1 MDRSGSDLEADE
13 DEGMQLLRDR
23 FRLSLISI
31 AETEAKKYDMEVSA
45 PVMGC
50 VSDLAFKLTEQL
62 AKDLELF
69 AHHGNR
75 KSVNMDDVIL
85 SAHRNE
91 HVATLLRSMAL
102 ELKAKEPQ
110 IEKKRKKTPKQM
122 ERTGADDVL
131 ELS

>member
-1 MDRSGSDLEADE
+1 MNRGGSDLEIDE

-23 FRLSLISI
+23 FRLSVISI
-31 AETEAKKYDMEVSA
+31 AETEAKKYDTEVSA
-45 PVMGC
+45 PVMAC
-50 VSDLAFKLTEQL
+50 ISDLAFKLTEQL

-75 KSVNMDDVIL
+75 KSVNMDDVVL

-91 HVATLLRSMAL
+91 HVATLLRSMSW

-110 IEKKRKKTPKQM
+110 NEKKRKKSSKKD
-122 ERTGADDVL
+122 ERAAVADVL
-131 ELS
+131 DLS